1 MGLAEITPGIS
12 GATVAGLF
20 NVYNEFVRIISFFSP
35 SQFEFSFKKIK
46 ENNKKVSK
54 IETSNSFSNILRVL
68 SCSPNIIGKTRLSS
82 NDIIFEKFSDCF
94 LSFFVK
100 LILI

>member
-46 ENNKKVSK
+46 ENINLEFSAPLLLGMIMAIFLAVNL
-54 IETSNSFSNILRVL
+54 INYLITNLNSI
-68 SCSPNIIGKTRLSS
+68 
-82 NDIIFEKFSDCF
+82 KF
-94 LSFFVK
+94 
-100 LILI
+100 

>member
-35 SQFEFSFKKIK
+35 SHFKFSFKKIK
-46 ENNKKVSK
+46 EKKRIIAFGGSTTIGV
-54 IETSNSFSNILRVL
+54 EL
-68 SCSPNIIGKTRLSS
+68 S
-82 NDIIFEKFSDCF
+82 
-94 LSFFVK
+94 
-100 LILI
+100 LIHI

>member
-46 ENNKKVSK
+46 EKYQSRIFSSTSFGHDYGNFFSCKFNKLFNNK
-54 IETSNSFSNILRVL
+54 
-68 SCSPNIIGKTRLSS
+68 
-82 NDIIFEKFSDCF
+82 
-94 LSFFVK
+94 FFVR
-100 LILI
+100 I

>member
-35 SQFEFSFKKIK
+35 SQFEFSFKKIVAARLGTVC
-46 ENNKKVSK
+46 ESSKK
-54 IETSNSFSNILRVL
+54 SNVMVAVL
-68 SCSPNIIGKTRLSS
+68 DYYCMVLYAV
-82 NDIIFEKFSDCF
+82 F
-94 LSFFVK
+94 
-100 LILI
+100 